1 MSSGSPLTTFNN
13 MLVRFFEEL
22 RDTFPEEK
30 EIRVALEY
38 IQNARKINPRL
49 ILDLF
54 TEHVIK
60 PLRETIAKEDV
71 EAIILYARQKA
82 SGQYNEIMPALS
94 IFDRHWSGLA
104 DSNRTAIWKY
114 MKVLVIL
121 GDKAQSTR
129 V

>member
-1 MSSGSPLTTFNN
+1 MSGSPLTTFNN

-22 RDTFPEEK
+22 RDTFPEER

-60 PLRETIAKEDV
+60 PLRETIAKEDL
-71 EAIILYARQKA
+71 EAIVIYARQKA

-94 IFDRHWSGLA
+94 IFDRHWVGLA
-104 DSNRTAIWKY
+104 DSNRAAIWKY
-114 MKVLVIL
+114 MKVLVVL

>member
-1 MSSGSPLTTFNN
+1 MSGSPLTTFNN

-22 RDTFPEEK
+22 RDTFPEER

-60 PLRETIAKEDV
+60 PLRETIAKEDL
-71 EAIILYARQKA
+71 EAIVIYARQKA
-82 SGQYNEIMPALS
+82 NGQYNEIMPALS
-94 IFDRHWSGLA
+94 IFDRHWAGLA

>member
-1 MSSGSPLTTFNN
+1 

-94 IFDRHWSGLA
+94 IFDRHWAGLA

>member
-94 IFDRHWSGLA
+94 IFDRHWAGLA